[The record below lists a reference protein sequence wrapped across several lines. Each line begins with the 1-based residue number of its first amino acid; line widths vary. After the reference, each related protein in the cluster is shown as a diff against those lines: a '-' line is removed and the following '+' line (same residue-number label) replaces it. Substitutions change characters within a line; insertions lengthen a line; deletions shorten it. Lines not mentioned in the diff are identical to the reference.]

1 MKITTK
7 SGAVIAAAAAVLMA
21 NAVVPVAQAATDYNV
36 KCFGLNA
43 CKGNGACKTVGNAC
57 KGKNACKGL
66 GMSMMKKSKCMA
78 KGGSTAHG

>member
-1 MKITTK
+1 M
-7 SGAVIAAAAAVLMA
+7 
-21 NAVVPVAQAATDYNV
+21 P
-36 KCFGLNA
+36 
-43 CKGNGACKTVGNAC
+43 VGNAC